1 MVQLRAPLLLVLLSI
16 AAASCSNPFSFGP
29 GRVAVSL
36 EEASVRTVEN
46 EALFPGTPANLKHV
60 RRRVIQFRISSRTD
74 LLKYF
79 EDWERQV
86 QVRCSVD
93 GSVNGRAYGN
103 SGYGPRLE
111 RVDQDGD
118 YHYIVAAFVDLK
130 AWDVE
135 REGGKPA
142 TTLDLEVDRFESL
155 GCHII
160 GVQMGPVLFPRT
172 NDFVVAASMV
182 HELIRKES
190 IQ

>member
-1 MVQLRAPLLLVLLSI
+1 VKRILILALLSI
-16 AAASCSNPFSFGP
+16 AAVSCSNPFSTGP

-36 EEASVRTVEN
+36 EEASVRTIEN
-46 EALFPGTPANLKHV
+46 EALFPHISANVKHV
-60 RRRVIQFRISSRTD
+60 QRQVIQFRISSRTD

-79 EDWERQV
+79 EDWQRLV

-93 GSVNGRAYGN
+93 GSANGRAYRD

-111 RVDQDGD
+111 RVGQDGV
-118 YHYIVAAFVDLK
+118 YHYLVYAFVDLT

-142 TTLDLEVDRFESL
+142 TTLDLTVDRFESL

-160 GVQMGPVLFPRT
+160 GVQKAPVLFPRT
-172 NDFVVAASMV
+172 NEFVVPASMV
-182 HELIRKES
+182 HDLIRKES